1 MQPIKLVVL
10 SFAPLTEAG
19 IIEDAHARDGPCAH
33 VNVHHETLK
42 FAGLRALRLSRRFAF
57 LSFTISRVA
66 KRQTAYSTLK
76 GLGNFLALEPRKFC
90 SDFLF
95 EPNYIG
101 IRCYFESIIWESTL
115 KRARIYFDFG
125 A

>member
-42 FAGLRALRLSRRFAF
+42 FAGLRAPRLSRRFAF
-57 LSFTISRVA
+57 LSFTI
-66 KRQTAYSTLK
+66 
-76 GLGNFLALEPRKFC
+76 
-90 SDFLF
+90 
-95 EPNYIG
+95 
-101 IRCYFESIIWESTL
+101 
-115 KRARIYFDFG
+115 ARRNQAI
-125 A
+125 

>member
-42 FAGLRALRLSRRFAF
+42 FAGLRAPRLSRRFAF
-57 LSFTISRVA
+57 LSFTIA
-66 KRQTAYSTLK
+66 RQFEINYYFIIFRNILGLK
-76 GLGNFLALEPRKFC
+76 
-90 SDFLF
+90 S
-95 EPNYIG
+95 
-101 IRCYFESIIWESTL
+101 
-115 KRARIYFDFG
+115 
-125 A
+125 